1 MGKYNVHRGRFTNE
15 RFKALRK
22 YLGYTQE
29 KMGEILG
36 ITKAGVSLIETGANS
51 LSDRHIKMLSVT
63 LGVSE
68 EWFKTGDGDMFCG
81 DARQKEIGAFIGKTL
96 DSDEEFKKR
105 FIVMLSCLTVNE
117 WKLLEKMA
125 SLLAQERQTENNKE
139 CSVLQTQQEV

>member
-1 MGKYNVHRGRFTNE
+1 MNE

-68 EWFKTGDGDMFCG
+68 AWLKAGEGDMFGG
-81 DARQKEIGAFIGKTL
+81 DARQKEIWAFIGKTL
-96 DSDEEFKKR
+96 DSDDEFKKR
-105 FIVMLSCLTVNE
+105 FIVMLSRLTVNE

-125 SLLAQERQTENNKE
+125 SLLAQERQEENKKE